1 MIRKLDK
8 TEYALAAS
16 LALEVYI
23 QCGAEDFDEE
33 GLNSFKSFISN
44 EQLMNE
50 LVIYGAFEDKNLVG
64 ISLASTSVRD
74 ISFPP
79 IVFCKET
86 MRSKRKSTNRFPSIS
101 STLSDSA
108 RNPTSAGS
116 FPIPIR
122 VLAFPTIL
130 SLIPLNWEIPCRY
143 TFFKGHVSRN
153 CPPVCRSITNGT
165 SGLLL
170 AGRNMMNYPIRKTC

>member
-33 GLNSFKSFISN
+33 GLNSFKSFISS

-64 ISLASTSVRD
+64 IMGTKHEGKHLYSLS
-74 ISFPP
+74 
-79 IVFCKET
+79 E
-86 MRSKRKSTNRFPSIS
+86 KSTNAKVSANS
-101 STLSDSA
+101 YSVSLSMIV
-108 RNPTSAGS
+108 R
-116 FPIPIR
+116 
-122 VLAFPTIL
+122 
-130 SLIPLNWEIPCRY
+130 
-143 TFFKGHVSRN
+143 
-153 CPPVCRSITNGT
+153 
-165 SGLLL
+165 
-170 AGRNMMNYPIRKTC
+170 

>member
-33 GLNSFKSFISN
+33 GLNSFKSFISS

-64 ISLASTSVRD
+64 IMGTKHEGKHLSLFFIRKKYQCKGIGKQLFCFAINDCPVDEMTVNSSTYAIRFYQSLGFEKTKEKLCTNGITYTPMIFKRTVR
-74 ISFPP
+74 
-79 IVFCKET
+79 
-86 MRSKRKSTNRFPSIS
+86 IS
-101 STLSDSA
+101 SIAPCGMD
-108 RNPTSAGS
+108 
-116 FPIPIR
+116 
-122 VLAFPTIL
+122 L
-130 SLIPLNWEIPCRY
+130 SLIHI
-143 TFFKGHVSRN
+143 
-153 CPPVCRSITNGT
+153 
-165 SGLLL
+165 
-170 AGRNMMNYPIRKTC
+170 